1 MVLIVCNQI
10 RQVLGNTSD
19 AETDGPITAID
30 VSPGSDY
37 LVCGFQSGRI
47 VLWDMIKGTSLK
59 AVSDAHENPVVGLRF
74 LKDQKA
80 VLLSIDTKYVFP
92 LLVCAPHVND

>member
-1 MVLIVCNQI
+1 M
-10 RQVLGNTSD
+10 LGNTSD

-59 AVSDAHENPVVGLRF
+59 AVSDAHENPVVSLRF

-80 VLLSIDTKYVFP
+80 VLVSVDTK
-92 LLVCAPHVND
+92 